1 MFVGFLFNNLCVDEL
16 LVVVKGLLGW
26 LSNERMVELGGRDAP
41 LYMPLNKNFHVLWC
55 FNSAENFEN

>member
-16 LVVVKGLLGW
+16 LVVVEGLLGW

-41 LYMPLNKNFHVLWC
+41 LYMPLKENLSRALVLL
-55 FNSAENFEN
+55 